1 MHSTSGSPTLRKLR
15 GVPEKLP
22 ELGAEAHESCKG
34 RREKMKCYQG
44 QGTWYTFLWGRHLCS
59 PRSPVS
65 PAASFLFPP
74 PPRLSRSRP
83 AGEPPACPSFL
94 HTKRQKDPGH
104 RPCFGGESKRV
115 SYLPRVPLK
124 SFTTASP
131 SPDPLR
137 PGSVG
142 VALGAQPICPS
153 PSFGSAFQ
161 AVRTFHI
168 SFFNTTLFPQTQIPG
183 TLS

>member
-1 MHSTSGSPTLRKLR
+1 MHSTSESPTLRKLR
-15 GVPEKLP
+15 GVPETLP
-22 ELGAEAHESCKG
+22 ALGAEAHESCKG

-44 QGTWYTFLWGRHLCS
+44 QGTWYTLPLGKAPVLATLSSFSCCFL
-59 PRSPVS
+59 PVPPAGC
-65 PAASFLFPP
+65 PAAAQLEN
-74 PPRLSRSRP
+74 L
-83 AGEPPACPSFL
+83 PPAPPSYTPRGRRTQGTGRAL
-94 HTKRQKDPGH
+94 VGKS
-104 RPCFGGESKRV
+104 ERV
-115 SYLPRVPLK
+115 SYLPRGPLK

-131 SPDPLR
+131 SLRPSR

-153 PSFGSAFQ
+153 HSFGSAFQ

-168 SFFNTTLFPQTQIPG
+168 SFFNRTLFPQTQIPG